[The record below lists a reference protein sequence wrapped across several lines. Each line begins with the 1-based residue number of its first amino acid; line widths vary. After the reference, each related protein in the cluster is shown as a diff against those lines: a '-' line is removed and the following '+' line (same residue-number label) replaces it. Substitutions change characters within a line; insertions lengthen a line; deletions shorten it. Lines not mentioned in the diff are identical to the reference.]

1 MIAHDLAQTVRSA
14 ADLELGR
21 VPEAVLRHTELVIA
35 DTVGVIRA
43 GARSPE
49 VRAALDLD
57 IEEGIA
63 SEHGS
68 AADRREPATWRSSVL
83 TTPMART
90 STANAAFWNATAG
103 TYLELDEGMRPT
115 GHPAMHVLPAA
126 VAVAERRRRAG
137 AELLRAVLAG
147 YEVASRLFR
156 AIRLRYPVHPHGH
169 LGGIGAAVAA
179 AMLDEVDVVEAA
191 MVAATTPVLSVWDAC
206 FEGATTRNTFTG
218 LAAQTGVRSC
228 RLVRA
233 GMTGSREALP
243 VAFGEVAGEVVDPT
257 VLCAP
262 LDYDDLGITRN
273 YFKQHSACALSH
285 AAIDA
290 ILELPLPAGRQ
301 VHGVAVQTVQNNMK
315 LDRQPRP
322 NDLSG
327 RFSLPYAVATAVALR
342 RSDPEAFEFRPDV
355 ADLARRVRVEVA
367 DDLQSQWPDAS
378 PARVTVE
385 TSEGTFSRTVTN
397 PRGHHSLPLTPSEIR
412 AKFERLVGG
421 PEASTWWQLLT
432 SLREVDD
439 CATLFTQAV
448 TEPAIAPTMEPGR

>member
-1 MIAHDLAQTVRSA
+1 MIAHDLAKTIRSA
-14 ADLELGR
+14 ADLDLGR
-21 VPEAVLRHTELVIA
+21 VPEDVLQHAERVIA

-49 VRAALDLD
+49 VRAAVDLD
-57 IEEGIA
+57 IEEGVA
-63 SEHGS
+63 SERGNDP
-68 AADRREPATWRSSVL
+68 DRRDPATWRATIL
-83 TTPMART
+83 TTPLACT
-90 STANAAFWNATAG
+90 SVANAAFWNATAG

-126 VAVAERRRRAG
+126 VAVAERRRRPG
-137 AELLRAVLAG
+137 ADLLRAVLAG
-147 YEVASRLFR
+147 YEVTSRLFR

-179 AMLDEVDVVEAA
+179 AMLDDVDVVDAA

-206 FEGATTRNTFTG
+206 FDGATTRNTFTG

-228 RLVRA
+228 RLARA

-243 VAFGEVAGEVVDPT
+243 VVFGEIAGELVDPT
-257 VLCAP
+257 ALRVP
-262 LDYDDLGITRN
+262 LEYDDLGICRN
-273 YFKQHSACALSH
+273 YLKQHSACALSH

-290 ILELPLPAGRQ
+290 VLELPLPAGGQ
-301 VHGVAVQTVQNNMK
+301 VLRVAVQTVQNNMK
-315 LDRQPRP
+315 LDRQPQP

-355 ADLARRVRVEVA
+355 ADLARRVRIEVA

-385 TSEGTFSRTVTN
+385 TSEGTFSGTVAN
-397 PRGHHSLPLTPSEIR
+397 PRGHHSLPLTPTEIR
-412 AKFERLVGG
+412 TKFEQLVGG
-421 PEASTWWQLLT
+421 PEASTWWPRLT

-439 CATLFTQAV
+439 CATLFTEPV
-448 TEPAIAPTMEPGR
+448 TEPVVEPAMESGR